1 MKVIFI
7 QNVAKHGKIGDIKE
21 VADGFAMNVL
31 IPKKQALIATPQ
43 AIKNLEMEKKTKI
56 NKLELTKN
64 LFLQMIKSLEEKLQN
79 KKENQGILEIVGHKH
94 DKGHLFSAVSEQ
106 DIVDAIFKL
115 LYISINPS
123 QVILPKEKIKK
134 HGEYQVE
141 LKDRE
146 SVRKLKILVK

>member
-1 MKVIFI
+1 MI
-7 QNVAKHGKIGDIKE
+7 QDIKE

>member
-21 VADGFAMNVL
+21 VADGFAINVL
-31 IPKKQALIATPQ
+31 LPKKQVVIATPQ
-43 AIKNLEMEKKTKI
+43 AIKNLETEKKTKI

-64 LFLQMIKSLEEKLQN
+64 LFLQMIKSLEEKLQSQ
-79 KKENQGILEIVGHKH
+79 KENKGILEIAGHKH
-94 DKGHLFSAVSEQ
+94 DKGHLFSAISEQ

-115 LYISINPS
+115 LNVSLNPS

-134 HGEYQVE
+134 HGEYEVE
-141 LKDRE
+141 LKDKE
-146 SVRKLKILVK
+146 NKRKIKILVK